1 MLFLPARTPPRS
13 RLRRLAAAA
22 AAAVA
27 LVIVM
32 AAPASAHARLERT
45 DPGDGSV
52 LAVAPNQVAAQFD
65 ESVGVSADS
74 LRVFSP
80 TGDRVD
86 DGSTTHGGD
95 GSIIT
100 TNLRSSLPQGTYTVA
115 WHVISADSHPVS
127 GAFTFSIGKPS
138 RTTVSPAS
146 IITRASVLEGWL
158 YGTARWAAYFAFA
171 LLVGTVFFLALCW
184 PKGART
190 PGAFKLI
197 ATGWTVLVASSV
209 AQLLLQ
215 GVYAGGLPLSRAVDP
230 TVIRATTASRFG
242 STIEV
247 RLLLLAIAA
256 PALTIG
262 VQRLDGM
269 PMLKRLRAG
278 ALTLVF
284 AAGLAATWAATGHA
298 STGIQVPL
306 GVVSDIVHL
315 TAMAVWI
322 GGLCCLALLVLRR
335 TDKPKQAANA
345 VRRFS
350 PIALTCVCAIVV
362 SGTYQSWRD
371 VGSLAAL
378 TDTDYGRM
386 VLLKIFGILG
396 LIALGYY
403 ARTWIATGFAKPASA
418 QAAAVASGEDDEQ
431 DEDAD
436 ADFDDAPASRTVAA
450 SMSRSRSGQSSRP
463 HLGDGPAM
471 RRPGRRTA
479 RVGNVPKKPGTAGG
493 DPMAGTIATL
503 RRLRWSVTAE
513 VAIAVC
519 VLGVTANLVSSLP
532 GRTAAG
538 LAGLPGATDVSLA
551 FNTGD
556 KQGTALIVIEPGTIG
571 LNQAHILIQDSRGFQ
586 YTPAEVDVSFY
597 LPARKLGPIT
607 STVENDG
614 QGHYV
619 DQPVTLPIAGQ
630 WQVSVTIRSDN
641 FNETTLHVPM
651 TVSPVGGGTTG

>member
-1 MLFLPARTPPRS
+1 MPFLLSRTAPRS
-13 RLRRLAAAA
+13 RLRRVAAGF

-27 LVIVM
+27 LVIAV
-32 AAPASAHARLERT
+32 AGPASAHATLERT
-45 DPGDGSV
+45 DPSDGTV

-80 TGDRVD
+80 NGDRVD
-86 DGSTTHGGD
+86 DGSTTHGGE
-95 GSIIT
+95 GSVIT
-100 TNLRSSLPQGTYTVA
+100 TNLRSNLPQGTYTVA

-138 RTTVSPAS
+138 RTTVSPAT
-146 IITRASVLEGWL
+146 IVTRASVLEGWL
-158 YGTARWAAYFAFA
+158 YGIARWAAYLSFA
-171 LLVGTVFFLALCW
+171 LLVGTIFFLALCW

-197 ATGWTVLVASSV
+197 AAGWTVLVASSV

-230 TVIRATTASRFG
+230 TVIRATTSSRFG

-269 PMLKRLRAG
+269 PLLKRLRAG
-278 ALTLVF
+278 GLTLVF

-306 GVVSDIVHL
+306 SVVSDIVHL

-322 GGLCCLALLVLRR
+322 GGLGCLALLVLRR

-350 PIALTCVCAIVV
+350 RIALICVCAMVV
-362 SGTYQSWRD
+362 SGTYQAWRD

-403 ARTWIATGFAKPASA
+403 ARTWIATGFAKPTTA
-418 QAAAVASGEDDEQ
+418 QAAVAAASDEDAEH

-436 ADFDDAPASRTVAA
+436 LDVDEVPVSKTVAA
-450 SMSRSRSGQSSRP
+450 SVSRARSEQSSRP
-463 HLGDGPAM
+463 HAGDGPAM

-479 RVGNVPKKPGTAGG
+479 RVGNLPKKPAGQGG
-493 DPMAGTIATL
+493 DPMAETVETL

-513 VAIAVC
+513 AAIAVC

-532 GRTAAG
+532 GRTAGG
-538 LAGLPGATDVSLA
+538 LASQPGVTDVSLT
-551 FNTGD
+551 FNTGS
-556 KQGTALIVIEPGTIG
+556 KQGTALILIEPGTIG

-586 YTPAEVDVSFY
+586 YTPAEVDVSYY
-597 LPARKLGPIT
+597 LPARKLGPI
-607 STVENDG
+607 SSPVENDG

-619 DQPVTLPIAGQ
+619 DQPVTLPVAGQ

-651 TVSPVGGGTTG
+651 TVSP